1 MWHSKESRVAYRA
14 MNHAY
19 FNRILHLLEQRPSQ
33 GKRLIGLAPAVFWEL
48 WQRVEELDKVART
61 ERAQQPERQRQAGG
75 GVKKAAG
82 VVSRLLVCLLYLR
95 QHWTMQ
101 ALAETIG
108 CSEATVWNYI
118 HEMLPPVREALPA
131 SLLEQWQ
138 KECPSVERA
147 ELEQWLAELPEGAV
161 IVDSWEQPIPR
172 PSDKDKQEQYY
183 SGKQKHHTRKNQAIT
198 LPQGIDLV
206 DVVIGEPGPR
216 SDSKLFEQTQAELP
230 QDLRFIGDKAYVGRR
245 HTTTPH
251 MKPPKGKLSQSQ
263 KDFNRS
269 LSQQRV
275 AVEHVIRVIKIFR
288 VAKEEFRMRSH
299 LYELVI
305 GCVCGL
311 VRLRVQYG

>member
-1 MWHSKESRVAYRA
+1 
-14 MNHAY
+14 
-19 FNRILHLLEQRPSQ
+19 
-33 GKRLIGLAPAVFWEL
+33 
-48 WQRVEELDKVART
+48 
-61 ERAQQPERQRQAGG
+61 
-75 GVKKAAG
+75 
-82 VVSRLLVCLLYLR
+82 
-95 QHWTMQ
+95 
-101 ALAETIG
+101 
-108 CSEATVWNYI
+108 
-118 HEMLPPVREALPA
+118 
-131 SLLEQWQ
+131 
-138 KECPSVERA
+138 
-147 ELEQWLAELPEGAV
+147 
-161 IVDSWEQPIPR
+161 PIPR
-172 PSDKDKQEQYY
+172 PGDKDKQEQYY
-183 SGKQKHHTRKNQAIT
+183 SGKQKDHTRKNQAIT

-230 QDLRFIGDKAYVGRR
+230 EDLRFIGDKAYVGRR

-251 MKPPKGKLSQSQ
+251 KKPPKGELSQAQ

-275 AVEHVIRVIKIFR
+275 YVEHVIRVIKIFR